1 MKQLI
6 LFSLLI
12 NLAGFSYGQSFK
24 EEYAT
29 KLSNTLQF
37 VEAYPVWAE
46 LAEKS
51 LKNNA
56 VNGMYMRRAVEAAYN
71 SEQYTKALFWS
82 EKLTASPEINES
94 DWLTYFSLL
103 QITSNHGGFPVP

>member
-6 LFSLLI
+6 LFLLLI
-12 NLAGFSYGQSFK
+12 NLAGFSFGQSFK

-51 LKNNA
+51 IKNNTI
-56 VNGMYMRRAVEAAYN
+56 NGMYMRRAVEAAYN
-71 SEQYTKALFWS
+71 SEKYTKALFWS
-82 EKLTASPEINES
+82 EKLLKKGKFNMRKRYS
-94 DWLTYFSLL
+94 
-103 QITSNHGGFPVP
+103 